1 LGVPF
6 EVMALT
12 GLRRGEAVG
21 LRSQDVDLER
31 AQLTVRQQVI
41 VVDGARLVGP
51 PKTRSGEHRRVDLDS
66 GTAQML
72 AEHRV
77 RQRDQLAQVGLA
89 GPEDDRVVTDALG
102 RGISPEHVT
111 RQLKAIAERAG
122 LPVKRLHDLRH
133 GSASL
138 QPAAGVDIA
147 VVSKRLGRSTLT
159 ADTYSHLL
167 RGVGA
172 DAAERSAAL
181 VPRRRTNAWPLVHKS
196 CTSASAEGAA
206 GSAAGTGDDENV
218 QVGAEARGF
227 EPRMGLKSQTALAV
241 RRHRPD

>member
-1 LGVPF
+1 MGVPF

-21 LRSQDVDLER
+21 LRWQDVDLER

-89 GPEDDRVVTDALG
+89 GPADDRVVTDALG
-102 RGISPEHVT
+102 RGMSPEHVT

-133 GSASL
+133 GSARCSWRRAWTSRSSRSDSDTRPSAHGRYL
-138 QPAAGVDIA
+138 QPLAAGRRCGRGGTLGGA
-147 VVSKRLGRSTLT
+147 SSATSYQRMAARAQVVHKCLCGG
-159 ADTYSHLL
+159 D
-167 RGVGA
+167 RG
-172 DAAERSAAL
+172 ECRRHW
-181 VPRRRTNAWPLVHKS
+181 RRR
-196 CTSASAEGAA
+196 ERA
-206 GSAAGTGDDENV
+206 GGSGGS
-218 QVGAEARGF
+218 GI
-227 EPRMGLKSQTALAV
+227 
-241 RRHRPD
+241 